1 MASFLLETCP
11 IPSNMGE
18 KKPVQDTVPPPQC
31 WQTLCGVA
39 HGNAEVFPPR
49 FALFLLPASQGE
61 LCVCVGWMHRGLWGR
76 GFLRT
81 AQLQG

>member
-31 WQTLCGVA
+31 WQTLYGAA
-39 HGNAEVFPPR
+39 HGNAEVFPPH
-49 FALFLLPASQGE
+49 FAFSCCQLPKESCVYVWGGCTEGSGE
-61 LCVCVGWMHRGLWGR
+61 GDS
-76 GFLRT
+76 
-81 AQLQG
+81 